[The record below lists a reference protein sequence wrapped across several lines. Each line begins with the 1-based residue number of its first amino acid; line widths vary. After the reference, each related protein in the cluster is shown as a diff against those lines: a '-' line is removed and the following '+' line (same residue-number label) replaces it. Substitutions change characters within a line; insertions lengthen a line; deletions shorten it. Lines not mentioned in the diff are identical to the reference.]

1 MDAGTSDSDHMTVVL
16 EVFYIIAWLAPFDF
30 GTSLLHPQGREP
42 LMFLNR
48 DELWKVLPVAEESW
62 KHQNG
67 SAICIHR
74 SHNSLSVF
82 GGARTIL

>member
-30 GTSLLHPQGREP
+30 GISLLHPQGREP

-62 KHQNG
+62 KHQSG

-74 SHNSLSVF
+74 SHNSLSAF
-82 GGARTIL
+82 CGASTIL